1 MIRRA
6 PAPVLSIAIEDCVLA
21 MLLGSLLVLLVL
33 VCIALGTVILLQRS
47 EGGALGMGGGPSGF
61 MTARGAGDLLT
72 RTTAV
77 LAAIFFGLCLLL
89 TVLSG
94 RMHAGGSVV
103 DRLKVDN
110 MNPNDLNRAMR
121 PAGPAPTSAPVP
133 AAGGGAANIG
143 VVTPAPG
150 APAAPAPSAGAT
162 FEAPR
167 PEVHTAPAVKATAPP
182 TAADSGAN
190 RRSSSLLGV
199 QTAPQSTPTVAP
211 LAHPF
216 PAAGGLSAPAPAASP
231 SATSGNTSG
240 GQ

>member
-1 MIRRA
+1 
-6 PAPVLSIAIEDCVLA
+6 

-103 DRLKVDN
+103 DRLKVDA
-110 MNPNDLNRAMR
+110 MNPDALNRAMR
-121 PAGPAPTSAPVP
+121 PAAPAPTTVP
-133 AAGGGAANIG
+133 PPAFGDSAANIG
-143 VVTPAPG
+143 VVTPP
-150 APAAPAPSAGAT
+150 PAPPQGAS

-167 PEVHTAPAVKATAPP
+167 PEVHTAPAVKPTAAPP

-216 PAAGGLSAPAPAASP
+216 PAGGSLSAPATPAPTPAP
-231 SATSGNTSG
+231 GNTSG
-240 GQ
+240 GL

>member
-1 MIRRA
+1 
-6 PAPVLSIAIEDCVLA
+6 

-72 RTTAV
+72 RTTAI

-110 MNPNDLNRAMR
+110 MNPSDLNRAMR
-121 PAGPAPTSAPVP
+121 PAGPAPASAPSAA
-133 AAGGGAANIG
+133 AAGGSAANIG

-150 APAAPAPSAGAT
+150 QVAPAAQSSGT
-162 FEAPR
+162 SFEAPR
-167 PEVHTAPAVKATAPP
+167 PEVHTAPAVKPTSPP
-182 TAADSGAN
+182 TASDSGAN

-216 PAAGGLSAPAPAASP
+216 PAGSGLSAPAPAASP
-231 SATSGNTSG
+231 PAASGNTSG
-240 GQ
+240 GL